1 MKYVVKVVVEKKKAV
16 VKPFMFYFLCSTT
29 EQDVDYINSS
39 GTNTNSFMFA
49 FILRVRTICDV
60 VVM

>member
-1 MKYVVKVVVEKKKAV
+1 MKYVVKVVVEKKGAGET
-16 VKPFMFYFLCSTT
+16 FMFYFLCSKT

-39 GTNTNSFMFA
+39 GTNTNSFMFV
-49 FILRVRTICDV
+49 FILRFRTICDV

>member
-1 MKYVVKVVVEKKKAV
+1 MKYDVKVVGKKGGGETV
-16 VKPFMFYFLCSTT
+16 MFYFLCSKT

-39 GTNTNSFMFA
+39 ATNTNSFVFV
-49 FILRVRTICDV
+49 FILRFRTICDV